1 MTGAELLTAVKGRFS
16 LLLVDDVHQ
25 LQQLLIAALG
35 QYQDLAG
42 VTKTVRIQTP
52 GPKQL
57 PADWLA
63 HMVAVDANGD
73 FVPVDNYQDENN
85 IEQIEPDASAVYPI
99 RLTYLVNLR
108 AVDLDS
114 YHLPPTAIG
123 MIQDY
128 LEILLS
134 VPNDERLARI
144 QGAGHLDNSRVPTS
158 EVREQQL
165 ATLREQMKA
174 QRAVLPMISIQTH

>member
-1 MTGAELLTAVKGRFS
+1 M
-16 LLLVDDVHQ
+16 
-25 LQQLLIAALG
+25 
-35 QYQDLAG
+35 
-42 VTKTVRIQTP
+42 TKTVRIQTP
-52 GPKQL
+52 GPREL

-63 HMVAVDANGD
+63 HMVAVDAYGD

-85 IEQIEPDASAVYPI
+85 IEQIEPDASAVYPV